1 MISDDSEILPS
12 QEIMIRIPRFDD
24 TLIILGI
31 FVINNV
37 IATELQ
43 IIISIFAVEKKKEL
57 AIKPVSRENK
67 VNSRK
72 DI

>member
-1 MISDDSEILPS
+1 MILSS
-12 QEIMIRIPRFDD
+12 F
-24 TLIILGI
+24 LGI
-31 FVINNV
+31 FILNNT

-57 AIKPVSRENK
+57 TMRSCPKEKNKIKT
-67 VNSRK
+67 RK

>member
-1 MISDDSEILPS
+1 MILSS
-12 QEIMIRIPRFDD
+12 F
-24 TLIILGI
+24 LGI
-31 FVINNV
+31 FIINNF

-43 IIISIFAVEKKKEL
+43 IIISIFAVKKKKEL
-57 AIKPVSRENK
+57 AMKPVSRDNK

>member
-1 MISDDSEILPS
+1 MILSS
-12 QEIMIRIPRFDD
+12 F
-24 TLIILGI
+24 LGI
-31 FVINNV
+31 FFFNNT

-43 IIISIFAVEKKKEL
+43 IIISIFAVKKKKEL
-57 AIKPVSRENK
+57 AMKPVSRENK

>member
-1 MISDDSEILPS
+1 VLLWCCLLNWLLLLHDRNLTTHQDAG
-12 QEIMIRIPRFDD
+12 D
-24 TLIILGI
+24 
-31 FVINNV
+31 
-37 IATELQ
+37 
-43 IIISIFAVEKKKEL
+43 AVEKKKEL

>member
-1 MISDDSEILPS
+1 MILSS
-12 QEIMIRIPRFDD
+12 F
-24 TLIILGI
+24 LGI
-31 FVINNV
+31 FVINNF

-43 IIISIFAVEKKKEL
+43 IIISIFAAKKKKEL
-57 AIKPVSRENK
+57 AMKLVSRGKK

>member
-1 MISDDSEILPS
+1 MILSS
-12 QEIMIRIPRFDD
+12 F
-24 TLIILGI
+24 LGI
-31 FVINNV
+31 FVINNF

-67 VNSRK
+67 INSRK

>member
-1 MISDDSEILPS
+1 MILSS
-12 QEIMIRIPRFDD
+12 F
-24 TLIILGI
+24 LGI
-31 FVINNV
+31 FVINNF

-43 IIISIFAVEKKKEL
+43 IIISIFAAKKKKEL
-57 AIKPVSRENK
+57 AMKPVSREKK

>member
-1 MISDDSEILPS
+1 MILSS
-12 QEIMIRIPRFDD
+12 F
-24 TLIILGI
+24 LGI
-31 FVINNV
+31 FVINNF

-43 IIISIFAVEKKKEL
+43 IIISIFAVEKKEL

>member
-1 MISDDSEILPS
+1 MILSS
-12 QEIMIRIPRFDD
+12 F
-24 TLIILGI
+24 LGI
-31 FVINNV
+31 FILNNS

-43 IIISIFAVEKKKEL
+43 IIISIFAVKKKKEL
-57 AIKPVSRENK
+57 AIKPVSRETK

>member
-1 MISDDSEILPS
+1 
-12 QEIMIRIPRFDD
+12 MIRIPRFDD

-31 FVINNV
+31 FILNNS

-43 IIISIFAVEKKKEL
+43 IIISILQSKRKK
-57 AIKPVSRENK
+57 AGNK
-67 VNSRK
+67 ASFKRKQSNSRK

>member
-1 MISDDSEILPS
+1 MILSS
-12 QEIMIRIPRFDD
+12 F
-24 TLIILGI
+24 LGI
-31 FVINNV
+31 FILNNT

-57 AIKPVSRENK
+57 AIKPVSIEYK

>member
-1 MISDDSEILPS
+1 
-12 QEIMIRIPRFDD
+12 MIRIPRFDD

-31 FVINNV
+31 FILNNS

-43 IIISIFAVEKKKEL
+43 IIISIFAVEKKKL
-57 AIKPVSRENK
+57 AIKPVLKENK